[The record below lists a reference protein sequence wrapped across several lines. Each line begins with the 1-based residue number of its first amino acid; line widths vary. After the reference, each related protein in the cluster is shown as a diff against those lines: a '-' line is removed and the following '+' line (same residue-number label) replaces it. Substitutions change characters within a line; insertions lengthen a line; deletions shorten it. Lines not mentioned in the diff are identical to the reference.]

1 MKITLQYYILR
12 HGVGLNSIKYKFYL
26 IYFFTSYTYLNTET
40 NEKIVKIDN
49 LIELCLSGNIR
60 LNSILTVSGVEYFS
74 SSKRFLIKYI
84 LHTNIYAPSH
94 LSLRAY
100 KIDCELKFIQ

>member
-1 MKITLQYYILR
+1 MFKIA
-12 HGVGLNSIKYKFYL
+12 
-26 IYFFTSYTYLNTET
+26 
-40 NEKIVKIDN
+40 D
-49 LIELCLSGNIR
+49 LIEFYWSGNIK
-60 LNSILTVSGVEYFS
+60 LNLFLTVFGVEYFS